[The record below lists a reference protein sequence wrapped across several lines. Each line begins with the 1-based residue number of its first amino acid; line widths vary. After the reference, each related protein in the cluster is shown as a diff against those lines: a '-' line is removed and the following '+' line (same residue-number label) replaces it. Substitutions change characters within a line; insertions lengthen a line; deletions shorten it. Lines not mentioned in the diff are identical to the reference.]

1 MPRAAAFVIAAT
13 MVLAVPFLAVG
24 TVEAARGVGPGVAP
38 FFIYA
43 LAVLLSIRPIR
54 IAPTV
59 ELSAS
64 EVAVLTGIVLLPPGT
79 VALVTA
85 LARLTNDIAQRKS
98 AIRAVRNIAAAAI
111 SSGSAAVVYQLVL
124 ATPMDRIV
132 GTVGEVVV
140 AGVAAALVL
149 VTLDLGQIVALQFAL
164 GREQLQNPEPRRI
177 GQEVEELSRLV

>member
-1 MPRAAAFVIAAT
+1 

-64 EVAVLTGIVLLPPGT
+64 EVAVLAGVVLLPPGT
-79 VALVTA
+79 LALVTA

-98 AIRAVRNIAAAAI
+98 PIRIVRNVGAAAI
-111 SSGSAAVVYQLVL
+111 SAGSAAMAYQ
-124 ATPMDRIV
+124 IV
-132 GTVGEVVV
+132 GGVPTERIIGAPAELIIAGVV
-140 AGVAAALVL
+140 AAV
-149 VTLDLGQIVALQFAL
+149 
-164 GREQLQNPEPRRI
+164 
-177 GQEVEELSRLV
+177 